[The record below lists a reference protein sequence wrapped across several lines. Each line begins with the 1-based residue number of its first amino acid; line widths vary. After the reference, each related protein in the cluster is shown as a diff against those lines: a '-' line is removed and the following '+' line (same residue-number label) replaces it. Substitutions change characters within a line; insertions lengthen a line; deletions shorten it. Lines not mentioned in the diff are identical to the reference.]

1 MSSEEDLEMTNF
13 QGYFMWLMKKAKE
26 NAPQNNGISV
36 KARRG
41 DLEAEITYSPPVIR
55 YPRGGKRN
63 QPKPLNL
70 IGAQGIVAEYPDL
83 LKPPEET
90 PDFWFIEP
98 LKDMGDS
105 FSQIREKL
113 LEVGFVY
120 EKWQKD
126 TPHTKGWRG
135 KK

>member
-1 MSSEEDLEMTNF
+1 MSEEPDLEMTNF

-26 NAPQNNGISV
+26 NAPANNGISV

-55 YPRGGKRN
+55 YGRGGQPQK
-63 QPKPLNL
+63 PKPLNL
-70 IGAQGIVAEYPDL
+70 IGAQGVVAEYPDL
-83 LKPPEET
+83 LKPPVET
-90 PDFWFIEP
+90 PGFWWIEP
-98 LKDMGDS
+98 KKDMGDS
-105 FSQIREKL
+105 YRDIKQKL
-113 LEVGFVY
+113 LDVGFVY